1 MPPSFLNSREDAMLL
16 WTVAFLVWVVSKDPR
31 GIGGSFLNVVRAF
44 FVPPILL
51 VLGSALLYSAAIAY
65 VAHDAGLWHATALK
79 ATVYWF
85 LGTGTVL
92 IADAASTTA
101 RNSREWL
108 REVLRRVIA
117 VTVVTEF
124 VVNAYTLP
132 LAFELVLMLVLLVFV
147 AMQAYAPYN
156 PTVTPA
162 TRRFIDGV
170 LATVGMIYFGYF
182 VASALHDPGG
192 LATRQTAEDFF
203 VGPVLTVALIPFLW
217 SVAWLSRRQ
226 EDKLH
231 EHVRAR
237 LMRQSVAR

>member
-1 MPPSFLNSREDAMLL
+1 VPPSFFNSREDAMLL
-16 WTVAFLVWVVSKDPR
+16 WMVAFLAWVVYQDPR
-31 GIGGSFLNVVRAF
+31 RIGGSFLKVVRAF
-44 FVPPILL
+44 FVATILL
-51 VLGSALLYSAAIAY
+51 VFGSALLYSAAVVY
-65 VAHDAGLWHATALK
+65 VAHDAGLWHGTALK

-101 RNSREWL
+101 RDSRKWSS
-108 REVLRRVIA
+108 EVLRRVVA

-132 LAFELVLMLVLLVFV
+132 LAFELVLVLVVLVFV

-162 TRRFIDGV
+162 TRSFIDGV
-170 LATVGMIYFGYF
+170 IATVGMIYFGYF
-182 VASALHDPGG
+182 VASAVRDPGG
-192 LATRQTAEDFF
+192 LVTRESAEDFF

-226 EDKLH
+226 QDKLH
-231 EHVRAR
+231 KQVRAR

>member
-16 WTVAFLVWVVSKDPR
+16 WTVAFLVWVVPKDPR

-51 VLGSALLYSAAIAY
+51 VLGSALLYSAAVAY

-124 VVNAYTLP
+124 VVNAC
-132 LAFELVLMLVLLVFV
+132 
-147 AMQAYAPYN
+147 
-156 PTVTPA
+156 
-162 TRRFIDGV
+162 
-170 LATVGMIYFGYF
+170 
-182 VASALHDPGG
+182 ASAAASGSS
-192 LATRQTAEDFF
+192 AR
-203 VGPVLTVALIPFLW
+203 
-217 SVAWLSRRQ
+217 
-226 EDKLH
+226 
-231 EHVRAR
+231 R
-237 LMRQSVAR
+237 LMAARRCIRTTRASRASGTA